1 MHFFTEQVP
10 PVEEG
15 SCYHAVNY
23 TAVSLKHNEPQ
34 KTTYT
39 LVHQII
45 HSLKFLISKILV
57 LNLTKITELPIWS
70 MASFSKTHPYTCSI
84 HSMSSIVSGILTDVG
99 SFCSTHRPATYWTMT
114 QTNAPQN
121 I

>member
-10 PVEEG
+10 PVEER

-23 TAVSLKHNEPQ
+23 TALPITPQ

-45 HSLKFLISKILV
+45 HSTKFLVSKILV
-57 LNLTKITELPIWS
+57 LNLTKIIGVTDMVHGLIFKDTTLY
-70 MASFSKTHPYTCSI
+70 MLYTL
-84 HSMSSIVSGILTDVG
+84 HEQYRQWNFD
-99 SFCSTHRPATYWTMT
+99 
-114 QTNAPQN
+114 
-121 I
+121 

>member
-1 MHFFTEQVP
+1 MHFLTEQVP

-34 KTTYT
+34 NTTYT

-45 HSLKFLISKILV
+45 HSMKFLISKILV
-57 LNLTKITELPIWS
+57 LNLITELPIWS
-70 MASFSKTHPYTCSI
+70 MASFSKTPLY
-84 HSMSSIVSGILTDVG
+84 MSSIVSGILTDVG

-114 QTNAPQN
+114 KTDAPQN